1 MPILLFKIYFPF
13 NIFSFGST
21 NSLLSSNSKTACSSG
36 NLEDNAEVAWALP
49 ASEIGPDGQWIEK
62 HSFEIFSISRPI
74 LIVSSNPL
82 NYH

>member
-36 NLEDNAEVAWALP
+36 NLEDNAEVA
-49 ASEIGPDGQWIEK
+49 
-62 HSFEIFSISRPI
+62 
-74 LIVSSNPL
+74 
-82 NYH
+82 